1 METLLKSIGDETN
14 TQKHHQSQSSLKKQQ
29 PQYQQVQET
38 HKPQKSKKQPI
49 EPNTT
54 LTSMHARKKV
64 VRYHGSSSGY
74 YLMGNILSNQEEEE
88 EEQEPQQPTIEEDP
102 KVFTINSGPNTYRL
116 RRVNQ
121 NDDDLMV
128 VRDLTADEDACQSAI
143 GLLFISCF
151 VPSKYLNHAAFF
163 SFFFSSLLFLIRQ
176 SGKH

>member
-1 METLLKSIGDETN
+1 
-14 TQKHHQSQSSLKKQQ
+14 
-29 PQYQQVQET
+29 
-38 HKPQKSKKQPI
+38 
-49 EPNTT
+49 
-54 LTSMHARKKV
+54 
-64 VRYHGSSSGY
+64 
-74 YLMGNILSNQEEEE
+74 MGNILSNQEEEE
-88 EEQEPQQPTIEEDP
+88 EQESQQPTIEEDP

-151 VPSKYLNHAAFF
+151 VPSNYLNHAAFF
-163 SFFFSSLLFLIRQ
+163 FFSLLFLIRQ